1 MNHDNDDT
9 DTLIAVVSSL
19 LPSSLPSTDILDA
32 LVKCDGDVQ
41 ATVQL
46 LTNKK
51 LKRKRIQLD
60 DWLIHR
66 PKSRLAAPSK
76 VPLPPL
82 LLSTPDSVAQNT
94 PCTFHL
100 SVLPPELAC
109 KLFYTMLSASRS
121 WKRNK
126 WWLVD
131 RLVESPHRTA
141 FFARKTDGDQS
152 SESWQEA
159 AQFWCD
165 NPPLSSLWVYDCDY
179 TQV

>member
-1 MNHDNDDT
+1 MNHDDDDT

-19 LPSSLPSTDILDA
+19 LPNVIPSTDILDA

-46 LTNKK
+46 LINKK
-51 LKRKRIQLD
+51 LKRKGTLD
-60 DWLIHR
+60 DWLHR
-66 PKSRLAAPSK
+66 PSKSRLAAPSK
-76 VPLPPL
+76 VTLPPL

-94 PCTFHL
+94 PCTLHL
-100 SVLPPELAC
+100 SVLPPELAG
-109 KLFYTMLSASRS
+109 KLFYTMLSASRG
-121 WKRNK
+121 WKKNK

-141 FFARKTDGDQS
+141 FFARKIDGDS

-165 NPPLSSLWVYDCDY
+165 NSPLTSLAILRVYDCDY
-179 TQV
+179 I